1 MSRTRDPRHIF
12 EGPLEGPPLW
22 QNFTKQPALCAL
34 PSLPPSWRERL
45 NFCCSR
51 HHPWFIRPLILERL
65 PAGLS
70 TVRWLGPLPRK
81 EGTRS
86 RLLFKLE
93 EEIREIPK
101 KRIAFSRP
109 SWLNFIK
116 SLIAWKISSNRKLEG
131 DSDKL
136 VALSASSRGQEDPSR
151 PRKLDQFQ
159 NSSPKLCC
167 SSEILSFSSKDSLK
181 KSLVEDRCKNYTS
194 HFHFIQNL
202 VKLKNI
208 QHPSRYSNEVS
219 PPFFLHKPRLEITK
233 AIIHDPCITVIP
245 RLKERERERESRAD
259 GSYFSV
265 TSKGWGRRGMR
276 ISQTI
281 PRFTFH
287 PGPPGCASA
296 RLDARPG
303 SGERK

>member
-1 MSRTRDPRHIF
+1 M
-12 EGPLEGPPLW
+12 
-22 QNFTKQPALCAL
+22 
-34 PSLPPSWRERL
+34 
-45 NFCCSR
+45 
-51 HHPWFIRPLILERL
+51 
-65 PAGLS
+65 
-70 TVRWLGPLPRK
+70 
-81 EGTRS
+81 
-86 RLLFKLE
+86 
-93 EEIREIPK
+93 
-101 KRIAFSRP
+101 
-109 SWLNFIK
+109 
-116 SLIAWKISSNRKLEG
+116 EG

-265 TSKGWGRRGMR
+265 TSKG
-276 ISQTI
+276 
-281 PRFTFH
+281 
-287 PGPPGCASA
+287 
-296 RLDARPG
+296 
-303 SGERK
+303 